1 MKSSFKDLID
11 SPTPTLIDFYAD
23 WCGPCK
29 MMPPILKEVKDSMG
43 DSIRIVKI
51 DTERNQQLSASLG
64 IRSIPTL
71 IVYKEG
77 KEVWRQAGVV
87 PAPQLEAQLRQF
99 V

>member
-77 KEVWRQAGVV
+77 KEVWRQASVV